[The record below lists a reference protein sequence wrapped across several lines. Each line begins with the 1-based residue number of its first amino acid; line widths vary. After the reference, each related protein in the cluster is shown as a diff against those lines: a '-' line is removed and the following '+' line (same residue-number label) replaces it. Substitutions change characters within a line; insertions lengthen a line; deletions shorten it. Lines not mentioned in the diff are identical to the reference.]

1 MPLSP
6 SPSRAVRVLLPI
18 FLLSAAPASAHPH
31 VFIDYTV
38 TVLFDDKAAQAV
50 RLSWTFDE
58 MYSSMLLHDYTSRPP
73 RDALTPADVKSLRK
87 QAFEDTADYHY
98 FVDLKLNG
106 VTLPVK
112 QVADFDARFQDH
124 RMTYTFTVPIAA
136 GVSRARN
143 SLEVDSFDNEFYIDF
158 ELAKAHA
165 VAVEHGEPLGASCAP
180 KPLDRDTTMV
190 GSVSSIVV
198 VCTYGATGG

>member
-1 MPLSP
+1 MLLS
-6 SPSRAVRVLLPI
+6 LLPGRAARVVLPI
-18 FLLSAAPASAHPH
+18 LLLSAAPASAHPH

-38 TVLFDDKAAQAV
+38 TVLFDDKTAQAV

-106 VTLPVK
+106 VTLPVP
-112 QVADFDARFQDH
+112 QVTDFDARFHDH
-124 RMTYTFTVPIAA
+124 RMTYTFTVPIPAA
-136 GVSRARN
+136 TSPARN
-143 SLEVDSFDNEFYIDF
+143 SLEVDAFDNEFYIDF
-158 ELAKAHA
+158 ELAKTHA
-165 VAVEHGEPLGASCAP
+165 VAVEHGETLGASCTP
-180 KPLDRDTTMV
+180 KQLERNTTMV

-198 VCTYGATGG
+198 VCTYGPKSS